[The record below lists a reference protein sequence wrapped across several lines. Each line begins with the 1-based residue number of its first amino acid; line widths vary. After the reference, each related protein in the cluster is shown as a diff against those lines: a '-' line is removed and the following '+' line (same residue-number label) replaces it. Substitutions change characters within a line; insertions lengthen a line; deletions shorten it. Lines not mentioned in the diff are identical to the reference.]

1 MRQHKMAS
9 PAKNP
14 QSGPAQKGPLTQEL
28 QTQVDRLLTEEDRE
42 FFRYALREYS
52 TYRSVG
58 KLVMSLNSC
67 LDTPDKKNML
77 PLIRNLLPKHDW
89 KKFDAL
95 APYAQMAIP
104 YTPPSSSLQSTSA
117 NRNLKNTSVRQVIV
131 QRVGGSFGFS
141 IRGGTEHGL
150 GIFVSNVD
158 EGSSAGRSGLQVGD
172 ELLSANDVS
181 LHGVTH
187 PSAVRI
193 LKSLNSVRLEVLS
206 RGQVGGDPVN
216 RRSFVW

>member
-1 MRQHKMAS
+1 MAS
-9 PAKNP
+9 LTKNSK
-14 QSGPAQKGPLTQEL
+14 SGSAPKGPLTQEL
-28 QTQVDRLLTEEDRE
+28 QAQVDRLLTEEDRE
-42 FFRYALREYS
+42 FFLYTLREYS

-67 LDTPDKKNML
+67 LDTPEKKNML

-104 YTPPSSSLQSTSA
+104 YTPPSSALQPSPTNQ
-117 NRNLKNTSVRQVIV
+117 NRKNGSVRQVMV
-131 QRVGGSFGFS
+131 QRTAGTLGFS

-150 GIFVSNVD
+150 GIFVSSVD
-158 EGSSAGRSGLQVGD
+158 EGSSADRSGLQVGD
-172 ELLSANDVS
+172 ELLCANDVS
-181 LHGVTH
+181 LHGLTH

-193 LKSLNSVRLEVLS
+193 LKSLEAVKLEVRS
-206 RGQVGGDPVN
+206 RGPVAGEAVN
-216 RRSFVW
+216 RQSFVW

>member
-1 MRQHKMAS
+1 MAS
-9 PAKNP
+9 PTKN
-14 QSGPAQKGPLTQEL
+14 SKSVPAQKGPLTQEL
-28 QTQVDRLLTEEDRE
+28 QAQVDRLLTEEDRE
-42 FFRYALREYS
+42 FFLHALREYS

-95 APYAQMAIP
+95 APY
-104 YTPPSSSLQSTSA
+104 TPPSSSLQPSSTNQSH
-117 NRNLKNTSVRQVIV
+117 KNGSVRQVVV
-131 QRVGGSFGFS
+131 QRTGGSLGFS

-150 GIFVSNVD
+150 GIFVSSVD
-158 EGSSAGRSGLQVGD
+158 EGSSAVRSGLQVGD

-193 LKSLNSVRLEVLS
+193 LKSLEAVRMEVRS
-206 RGQVGGDPVN
+206 RGPVAGDTVN
-216 RRSFVW
+216 RQSFVW

>member
-1 MRQHKMAS
+1 M
-9 PAKNP
+9 
-14 QSGPAQKGPLTQEL
+14 
-28 QTQVDRLLTEEDRE
+28 DRLLTEEDRE
-42 FFRYALREYS
+42 FFLYALREYS

-67 LDTPDKKNML
+67 LDTPEKKNML

-104 YTPPSSSLQSTSA
+104 YTPPSSSLQSASTNQ
-117 NRNLKNTSVRQVIV
+117 NRKNASVRQVMV
-131 QRVGGSFGFS
+131 QRAAGSLGFS
-141 IRGGTEHGL
+141 IRGGIEHGL
-150 GIFVSNVD
+150 GIFVSSVD
-158 EGSSAGRSGLQVGD
+158 EGSSADRSGLQVGD

-193 LKSLNSVRLEVLS
+193 LKSLDTVRLEVMS
-206 RGQVGGDPVN
+206 RGQVGGDAIN